1 LDGVGVVVLVDE
13 PDNVGVVVD
22 VEVGSENV
30 GCPVEGREEERAEPE
45 SGRVEGARKLP
56 TVSV

>member
-45 SGRVEGARKLP
+45 SGRVEGARNYQL
-56 TVSV
+56 